1 MMDITCD
8 SCGKKYRIDE
18 TKMRKESAKVKCKTC
33 DHIMVISKPA
43 PEPEFDAPIPEEF
56 AERGLTQEV
65 EVPRSVVDQPA
76 AARPSVESE
85 PEPEKEVPAYV
96 GGQRV
101 RLAEDRIRSIR
112 YGRTEE
118 GQ

>member
-18 TKMRKESAKVKCKTC
+18 TKMQKDSAKVKCKAC
-33 DHIMVISKPA
+33 DHIMIINKPV
-43 PEPEFDAPIPEEF
+43 PEPEFDAPISDEF

-76 AARPSVESE
+76 PVQARPSVESE
-85 PEPEKEVPAYV
+85 PEPESQSADD
-96 GGQRV
+96 
-101 RLAEDRIRSIR
+101 A
-112 YGRTEE
+112 
-118 GQ
+118 